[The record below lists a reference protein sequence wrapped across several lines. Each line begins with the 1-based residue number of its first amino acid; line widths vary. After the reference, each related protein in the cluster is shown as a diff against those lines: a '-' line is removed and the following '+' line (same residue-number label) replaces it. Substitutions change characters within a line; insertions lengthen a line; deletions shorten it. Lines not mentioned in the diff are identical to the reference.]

1 MRVVLDTNTLVSAI
15 GWAGPPR
22 DIFLALREGRH
33 QLITTAELLSELE
46 RVLGDPKLAPVRN
59 HPSLPL
65 VLAWLYRPEHLVV
78 PQERVH
84 VIRED
89 PADNRVLEAAVAGRA
104 AAVVSGDRH
113 LLALEQY
120 QGVEIV
126 TARDFC
132 TRYL

>member
-22 DIFLALREGRH
+22 DVLLALREGRH
-33 QLITTAELLSELE
+33 QLITTAELLAELE
-46 RVLGDPKLAPVRN
+46 RVLRYPKLAPVRS
-59 HPSLPL
+59 HPALPL

-78 PQERVH
+78 PQERVQ

-89 PADNRVLEAAVAGRA
+89 PADNRVLEAALAGRA
-104 AAVVSGDRH
+104 GAVVSGDRH
-113 LLALEQY
+113 LLRLSRY
-120 QGVEIV
+120 QDIEIV

-132 TRYL
+132 DRYL